1 MGFELVR
8 GGGER
13 KQIRDAVEANGR
25 LKEAWMAHQGLQ
37 DRIASGTAPHNHQ
50 VVRRSQPLLKE
61 ILRPADRVL
70 DIVDTPLAA
79 QRLHVGFAVARAATM
94 VDLQDGI
101 AAGGKKLRLRVK
113 AGHRL

>member
-1 MGFELVR
+1 MR
-8 GGGER
+8 GDGER

-25 LKEAWMAHQGLQ
+25 LKEAWMAHQSLQ
-37 DRIASGTAPHNHQ
+37 DRIASSTASHNNQ
-50 VVRRSQPLLKE
+50 VLRGSQLLLDE
-61 ILRPADRVL
+61 ILRSTDCVF
-70 DIVDTPLAA
+70 DIVDAPLAA

-113 AGHRL
+113 ASHRL

>member
-13 KQIRDAVEANGR
+13 KQIRDTVEANGR
-25 LKEAWMAHQGLQ
+25 LEEAWMTYQGLQ
-37 DRIASGTAPHNHQ
+37 NRIASGTAPHQHQ
-50 VVRRSQPLLKE
+50 VVRRSQLLLNE
-61 ILRPADRVL
+61 ILRPTDCVL
-70 DIVDTPLAA
+70 DIVDAPLAA

-94 VDLQDGI
+94 IDLQDGV
-101 AAGGKKLRLRVK
+101 AARGKKLRLRVK